1 MSINQFKQIQEQ
13 IYQASTPM
21 QSANQLTQ
29 WLDEHLGWATIVLDD
44 GSMTSDTVPEA
55 WQTLVDWMALP
66 DNWLKWTD
74 PRVVDEEHPLALIT
88 VESPCLLIP
97 LRANG
102 QIYGLTLLTNGTE
115 NDISAYLLASMLA
128 GHLHHLK
135 SLPQAIAKT
144 SPERVNILLNT
155 QDIIHNNH
163 LSYDGMLSQ
172 IIQLIGQQL
181 GYSLVQIFI
190 LAPAESRLFCHSTYS
205 QFDDGVIDSPLDY
218 QAGNWVWDILSDSQ
232 IQHLDHQP
240 TDELYSSLNWHS
252 GIQEQLLCP
261 LAVGQEGLG
270 ILQIQSSE
278 AGIFSEAE
286 QHLLQT
292 IARQLSLSIYHQQLS
307 IQVNARI
314 QDMAVMTEVSLLVN
328 ATYDM
333 DNLGTRVYQAVQ
345 QAHTPDLFRFVIYD
359 DSNKV
364 LNVYEYQNGQAIGN
378 QVMMLDN
385 DLLSS
390 IIRTE
395 SPVFWRT
402 DTERRD
408 ATAYFPITDEM
419 PASFLGL
426 PLLTKDKVVGV
437 MSIERDEPNA
447 FDENDLQMMLTL
459 ANSAAFAVENNRLLE
474 TTQAQIHE
482 LAIINEISQ
491 ILNQNFGQENLW
503 QALIPQLAELFD
515 ASRII
520 IGLYRR
526 EQELLDIKLR
536 VEYGIDAPAIQERP
550 DPLAKVVMRNGISLF
565 FPDVQNE
572 SERLE
577 SLGIRP
583 YEFQTSDLY
592 SWMGAPLKSRNNE
605 TIGIICLQHD
615 FPYAFTDETLSLL
628 ATVAAQV
635 SMALDNA
642 RLLEAEQNRRKLA
655 DSLMEVT
662 RTVSSTLEL
671 SDVMSR
677 LVEQLVRLVQADIAC
692 IMMPPDTITVGDAMV
707 VRATHGF
714 HQPYHG
720 YIFEF
725 KPDNPVIEIFRTQQP
740 RIINQVEQHPNWI
753 RDEAFPTVDGNHS
766 WIGVPM
772 IYQGQVTGIIT
783 VDRFQANA
791 YTDNDAQALF
801 ALARQAAVSIE
812 NAILHAQVEENL
824 TDLRKRAHRLSSMH
838 RMATLASSTL
848 DQQMILDSS
857 VKLLVELFHADH
869 SAIVMIESETGHGMV
884 RVDYPKTSATGHM
897 IFRQGTPSYSVLELI
912 SAGKGALSIE
922 MDTVQQVFPDEI
934 TQQTFERFDTQSML
948 IVPLIARE
956 RLIGAVIVGNARHE
970 HIFSEGDQDTLM
982 TMASQVA
989 MAINNTELYEQA
1001 IEANRL
1007 KSEFLANVSHELRTP
1022 LNAIIGYSELL
1033 LTGIYGEMTEKQTDR
1048 LDRVYEG
1055 GKHLLAL
1062 INDILD
1068 LSEIEAGRM
1077 NLEAVSLNIKEL
1089 ISETSLDGHAQAEQ
1103 KGLTFTLDIDDH
1115 ISNMDIDANRIR
1127 QVITNLVGNAVK
1139 FTEVGGI
1146 TLMANLV
1153 TVTEGESSPKVY
1165 PPQHVQLKDG
1175 QWLQIAVEDT
1185 GIGIPADNH
1194 RSIFDAFRQVDG
1206 STIREYQGTGLGLAL
1221 TRRITEL
1228 HEGWIWVESEIGVGS
1243 IFRVLI
1249 PINQGL
1255 RRGSDDDY
1263 AGMILT

>member
-1 MSINQFKQIQEQ
+1 MSINQFKQIKEQ
-13 IYQASTPM
+13 IYQATTPI
-21 QSANQLTQ
+21 QSATQLTR
-29 WLDEHLGWATIVLDD
+29 WLNEHLGWAVIVLRD
-44 GSMTSDTVPEA
+44 GTLTTDTVPEA
-55 WQTLVDWMALP
+55 WQSLVEWMKFP
-66 DNWLKWTD
+66 DNWLKWED
-74 PRVVDEEHPLALIT
+74 PRVVDEENPLALIT
-88 VESPCLLIP
+88 VERPCLLIP
-97 LRANG
+97 LRCQG
-102 QIYGLTLLTNGTE
+102 HIYGLTLLTNGTE
-115 NDISAYLLASMLA
+115 NDISTYLLANMLA
-128 GHLHHLK
+128 GHLHHLE
-135 SLPQAIAKT
+135 SLAEPIAKASPDRLSILSDMLDT
-144 SPERVNILLNT
+144 SHSN
-155 QDIIHNNH
+155 D
-163 LSYDGMLSQ
+163 LSYEAMLTEIVRQ
-172 IIQLIGQQL
+172 IGQQL
-181 GYSLVQIFI
+181 GYAVVKIFLLV
-190 LAPAESRLFCHSTYS
+190 PAESRLICHSTYDELNNNPTDIS
-205 QFDDGVIDSPLDY
+205 IDY
-218 QAGNWVWDILSDSQ
+218 QPGNWVWDILSDLQ

-240 TDELYSSLNWHS
+240 TDDLYQSLNWHS
-252 GIQEQLLCP
+252 DIAEQLLCP
-261 LAVGQEGLG
+261 LAVGQESLG
-270 ILQIQSSE
+270 ILQIQSTE
-278 AGIFSEAE
+278 KGVFTEAE
-286 QHLLQT
+286 QHLLQS
-292 IARQLSLSIYHQQLS
+292 IARQLSLMVYHHELS

-359 DSNKV
+359 DSTKV
-364 LNVYEYQNGQAIGN
+364 MTINQYQNGQRVSN

-385 DLLSS
+385 DLFSS

-402 DTERRD
+402 DSERTD
-408 ATAYFPITDEM
+408 ATAFFPITEEM

-459 ANSAAFAVENNRLLE
+459 ANSAAFAVENNRLLA
-474 TTQAQIHE
+474 TTQQQIHE

-491 ILNQNFGQENLW
+491 ILNQNFGQDNLW

-536 VEYGIDAPAIQERP
+536 VEYGIETPTIAESP

-677 LVEQLVRLVQADIAC
+677 LMEQLVRLVQADVAC
-692 IMMPPDTITVGDAMV
+692 IMMPPETITAGDALV
-707 VRATHGF
+707 IRATHGF
-714 HQPYHG
+714 NEPYRG
-720 YIFEF
+720 YVFEL
-725 KPDNPVIEIFRTQQP
+725 KSDNPVVEIFRTQQP
-740 RIINQVEQHPNWI
+740 HIINRVEQHPNWI
-753 RDEAFPTVDGNHS
+753 QDEPFPTVGGNHS
-766 WIGVPM
+766 WLGVPM
-772 IYQGQVTGIIT
+772 IYQGQVTGVIT
-783 VDRFQANA
+783 VEQFHANA
-791 YTDNDAQALF
+791 YTESDAQALF
-801 ALARQAAVSIE
+801 AIARQAAVSIE
-812 NAILHAQVEENL
+812 NAVLHAQVEENL
-824 TDLRKRAHRLSSMH
+824 MDLRRRAHRLTSMH

-848 DQQMILDSS
+848 DQQMILNSS

-869 SAIVMIESETGHGMV
+869 SAIVILESETGHGMV
-884 RVDYPKTSATGHM
+884 RVEYPETSATGHM

-912 SAGKGALSIE
+912 IAGKGTLGID
-922 MDTVQQVFPDEI
+922 MDTIQHVFPDAI
-934 TQQTFERFDTQSML
+934 TQETFERFGTQSML
-948 IVPLIARE
+948 VVPLIARE
-956 RLIGAVIVGNARHE
+956 RLIGALIVGNARHE
-970 HIFSEGDQDTLM
+970 HIFTEGDQDTMM

-989 MAINNTELYEQA
+989 MAINNTDLYEQA

-1033 LTGIYGEMTEKQTDR
+1033 LTGIYGDMTDKQTDR
-1048 LDRVYEG
+1048 LERVYDS

-1068 LSEIEAGRM
+1068 LSEIESGRM
-1077 NLEAVSLNIKEL
+1077 NLETISLNVKQL
-1089 ISETSLDGHAQAEQ
+1089 IAETTLDGQAQAQE
-1103 KGLTFTLDIDDH
+1103 KGLIFNLDIADD
-1115 ISNMDIDANRIR
+1115 ISNMDIDPNRIR
-1127 QVITNLVGNAVK
+1127 QVIINLVGNAVK
-1139 FTEVGGI
+1139 FTEIGSI
-1146 TLMANLV
+1146 TVMANLV
-1153 TVTEGESSPKVY
+1153 MINDGVPSPKVY
-1165 PPQHVQLKDG
+1165 PPQSVQLKDG
-1175 QWLQIAVEDT
+1175 RWLQIAVEDT
-1185 GIGIPADNH
+1185 GIGIPTENH
-1194 RSIFDAFRQVDG
+1194 SSIFDAFRQVDG

-1228 HEGWIWVESEIGVGS
+1228 HGGLIWVESELGVGS

-1249 PINQGL
+1249 PIVETD
-1255 RRGSDDDY
+1255 RTDDDY
-1263 AGMILT
+1263 TGVMLT

>member
-1 MSINQFKQIQEQ
+1 MSINQFKQIKEQ
-13 IYQASTPM
+13 IYQATTPI
-21 QSANQLTQ
+21 QSATQLTR
-29 WLDEHLGWATIVLDD
+29 WLNEHLGWAVIVLRD
-44 GSMTSDTVPEA
+44 GTLTTDTVPEA
-55 WQTLVDWMALP
+55 WQSLVEWMKFP
-66 DNWLKWTD
+66 DNWLKWED
-74 PRVVDEEHPLALIT
+74 PRVVDEENPLALIT
-88 VESPCLLIP
+88 VERPCLLIP
-97 LRANG
+97 LRCQG
-102 QIYGLTLLTNGTE
+102 HIYGLTLLTNGTE
-115 NDISAYLLASMLA
+115 NDISTYLLANMLA
-128 GHLHHLK
+128 GHLHHLE
-135 SLPQAIAKT
+135 SLAEPIAKASPDRLSILSDMLDT
-144 SPERVNILLNT
+144 SHSN
-155 QDIIHNNH
+155 D
-163 LSYDGMLSQ
+163 LSYEAMLTEIVRQ
-172 IIQLIGQQL
+172 IGQQL
-181 GYSLVQIFI
+181 GYAVVKIFLLV
-190 LAPAESRLFCHSTYS
+190 PAESRLICHSTYDELNNNPTDIS
-205 QFDDGVIDSPLDY
+205 IDY
-218 QAGNWVWDILSDSQ
+218 QPGNWVWDILSDLQ

-240 TDELYSSLNWHS
+240 TDDLYQSLNWHS
-252 GIQEQLLCP
+252 DIAEQLLCP
-261 LAVGQEGLG
+261 LAVGQESLG
-270 ILQIQSSE
+270 ILQIQSTE
-278 AGIFSEAE
+278 KGVFTEAE
-286 QHLLQT
+286 QHLLQS
-292 IARQLSLSIYHQQLS
+292 IARQLSLMVYHHELS

-359 DSNKV
+359 DSTKV
-364 LNVYEYQNGQAIGN
+364 MTINQYQNGQRVSN

-385 DLLSS
+385 DLFSS

-402 DTERRD
+402 DSERTD
-408 ATAYFPITDEM
+408 ATAFFPITEEM

-459 ANSAAFAVENNRLLE
+459 ANSAAFAVENNRLLA
-474 TTQAQIHE
+474 TTQQQIHE

-491 ILNQNFGQENLW
+491 ILNQNFGQDNLW

-536 VEYGIDAPAIQERP
+536 VEYGIETPTIAESP

-642 RLLEAEQNRRKLA
+642 RLLESEQNRRKLA

-677 LVEQLVRLVQADIAC
+677 LMEQLVRLVQADVAC
-692 IMMPPDTITVGDAMV
+692 IMMPPETITAGDALV
-707 VRATHGF
+707 IRATHGF
-714 HQPYHG
+714 NEPYRG
-720 YIFEF
+720 YVFEL
-725 KPDNPVIEIFRTQQP
+725 KSDNPVVEIFRTQQP
-740 RIINQVEQHPNWI
+740 HIINRVEQHPNWI
-753 RDEAFPTVDGNHS
+753 QDEPFPTVGGNHS
-766 WIGVPM
+766 WLGVPM
-772 IYQGQVTGIIT
+772 IYQGQVTGVIT
-783 VDRFQANA
+783 VEQFHANA
-791 YTDNDAQALF
+791 YTESDAQALF
-801 ALARQAAVSIE
+801 AIARQAAVSIE
-812 NAILHAQVEENL
+812 NAVLHAQVEENL
-824 TDLRKRAHRLSSMH
+824 MDLRRRAHRLTSMH

-848 DQQMILDSS
+848 DQQMILNSS

-869 SAIVMIESETGHGMV
+869 SAIVILESETGHGMV
-884 RVDYPKTSATGHM
+884 RVEYPETSATGHM

-912 SAGKGALSIE
+912 IAGKGTLGID
-922 MDTVQQVFPDEI
+922 MDTIQHVFPDAI
-934 TQQTFERFDTQSML
+934 TQETFERFGTQSML
-948 IVPLIARE
+948 VVPLIARE
-956 RLIGAVIVGNARHE
+956 RLIGALIVGNARHE
-970 HIFSEGDQDTLM
+970 HIFTEGDQDTMM

-989 MAINNTELYEQA
+989 MAINNTDLYEQA

-1033 LTGIYGEMTEKQTDR
+1033 LTGIYGDMTDKQTDR
-1048 LDRVYEG
+1048 LERVYDS

-1068 LSEIEAGRM
+1068 LSEIESGRM
-1077 NLEAVSLNIKEL
+1077 NLETISLNVKQL
-1089 ISETSLDGHAQAEQ
+1089 IAETTLDGQAQAQE
-1103 KGLTFTLDIDDH
+1103 KGLIFNLDIADD
-1115 ISNMDIDANRIR
+1115 ISNMDIDPNRIR
-1127 QVITNLVGNAVK
+1127 QVIINLVGNAVK
-1139 FTEVGGI
+1139 FTEIGSI
-1146 TLMANLV
+1146 TVMANLV
-1153 TVTEGESSPKVY
+1153 MINDGVPSPKVY
-1165 PPQHVQLKDG
+1165 PPQSVQLKDG
-1175 QWLQIAVEDT
+1175 RWLQIAVEDT
-1185 GIGIPADNH
+1185 GIGIPTENH
-1194 RSIFDAFRQVDG
+1194 SSIFDAFRQVDG

-1228 HEGWIWVESEIGVGS
+1228 HGGLIWVESELGVGS

-1249 PINQGL
+1249 PIVETD
-1255 RRGSDDDY
+1255 RTDDDY
-1263 AGMILT
+1263 TGVMLT